1 MNIFNLKNV
10 IDKPTR
16 ISGNTSTLLDP
27 IILSDTLNC
36 NYSDVL
42 KIPRRI
48 SDHDAAIAFIKC
60 PKATSRS
67 FTRDIWLYD
76 QTDFVRFNQMLTDI
90 NWNEKL
96 CKFDD
101 VDDMCEEFSKT
112 FLQISSACIPS
123 KTILI
128 REKDK
133 PWFNNE
139 IRKEIRI
146 RDRLRKKLLKSQ
158 NENNIIKYKKQR
170 NKVNTL

>member
-1 MNIFNLKNV
+1 
-10 IDKPTR
+10 
-16 ISGNTSTLLDP
+16 
-27 IILSDTLNC
+27 
-36 NYSDVL
+36 
-42 KIPRRI
+42 
-48 SDHDAAIAFIKC
+48 
-60 PKATSRS
+60 
-67 FTRDIWLYD
+67 
-76 QTDFVRFNQMLTDI
+76 MLTDI

-112 FLQISSACIPS
+112 FLQIWSACIPS

-133 PWFNNE
+133 PWFSSE

-146 RDRLRKKLLKSQ
+146 RDRIRKKILKSQ

-170 NKVNTL
+170 NKLNNMKKIAKGEIWK